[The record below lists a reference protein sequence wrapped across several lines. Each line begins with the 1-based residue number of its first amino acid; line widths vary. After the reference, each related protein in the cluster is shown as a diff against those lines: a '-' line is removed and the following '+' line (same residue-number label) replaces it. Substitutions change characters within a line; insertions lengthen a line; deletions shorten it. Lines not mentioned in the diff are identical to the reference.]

1 MTTHNTSPLAGRVAV
16 VTGASSGIGAATAKR
31 LAASGATVA
40 VLARRADRLELLA
53 EEIAHAGGTALALTV
68 DVTDAQAMRTAAE
81 RVAAELGTA
90 DLLFNNAGVM
100 LPAPVEELPVEQW
113 QRQID
118 LNVTGLMNAI
128 GAFLPQLIAAAA
140 DKGVADLVNTSSIAA
155 QNLFPNFAVYSGTKA
170 YVTHLSRT
178 LRAEL
183 GAKDVRVSAIEPGIV
198 GNGAAEPRHR
208 RWRPRMARGFETG
221 DDLARSA
228 RYRRGRQLPGVP
240 ACAREPAAGHDHAD
254 PAAVVRRM
262 GHPHQ
267 PGRRRAP
274 RSRPHRIDNPAGC
287 RRLQDAGVVGK
298 VTDDRAVDPSRREP
312 SARRCVPA
320 VTVGGGQTHVG
331 PSPPGSGGRMRSK
344 HLQLSHRQIP
354 HHRPTRRHRHI
365 IQRPQRRENLTLRTQ
380 LRDELLPPRIP
391 QILRVRPT
399 QVPHH
404 PPSPLRSPYWVS
416 A

>member
-31 LAASGATVA
+31 LAASGAAVA

-53 EEIAHAGGTALALTV
+53 EEIEQAGGTALALTV
-68 DVTDAQAMRTAAE
+68 DVTDAQAVHAAAE

-140 DKGVADLVNTSSIAA
+140 DKGVADLINTSSIAA

-198 GNGAAEPRHR
+198 GTE
-208 RWRPRMARGFETG
+208 
-221 DDLARSA
+221 
-228 RYRRGRQLPGVP
+228 
-240 ACAREPAAGHDHAD
+240 
-254 PAAVVRRM
+254 
-262 GHPHQ
+262 
-267 PGRRRAP
+267 
-274 RSRPHRIDNPAGC
+274 
-287 RRLQDAGVVGK
+287 LQSHVTDAGAQEWLEGSKQEMTWLDPEDIAEAVNFLASQPAHVNLQQ
-298 VTDDRAVDPSRREP
+298 VTI
-312 SARRCVPA
+312 
-320 VTVGGGQTHVG
+320 
-331 PSPPGSGGRMRSK
+331 M
-344 HLQLSHRQIP
+344 
-354 HHRPTRRHRHI
+354 PTR
-365 IQRPQRRENLTLRTQ
+365 Q
-380 LRDELLPPRIP
+380 
-391 QILRVRPT
+391 
-399 QVPHH
+399 
-404 PPSPLRSPYWVS
+404 PS
-416 A
+416 